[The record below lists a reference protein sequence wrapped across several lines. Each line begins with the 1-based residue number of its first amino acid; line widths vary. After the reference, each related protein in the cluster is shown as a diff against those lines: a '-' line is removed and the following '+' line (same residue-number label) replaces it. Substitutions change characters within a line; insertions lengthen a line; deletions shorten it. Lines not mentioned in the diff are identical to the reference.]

1 MMPSSAHVSSA
12 KFAVSYDN
20 LKSLLKNLKQM
31 GGAVSGKDSID
42 TATFRRYLQDQ
53 SPIGLDYE
61 LLMIGLQL

>member
-1 MMPSSAHVSSA
+1 MYHTEQS
-12 KFAVSYDN
+12 FAASYDN

-31 GGAVSGKDSID
+31 GGAVSGKDRID
-42 TATFRRYLQDQ
+42 TAVFRRYLQDP

>member
-1 MMPSSAHVSSA
+1 
-12 KFAVSYDN
+12 
-20 LKSLLKNLKQM
+20 M

-61 LLMIGLQL
+61 LLMIGLQLWVATNLSTIWLTLRRYTIA